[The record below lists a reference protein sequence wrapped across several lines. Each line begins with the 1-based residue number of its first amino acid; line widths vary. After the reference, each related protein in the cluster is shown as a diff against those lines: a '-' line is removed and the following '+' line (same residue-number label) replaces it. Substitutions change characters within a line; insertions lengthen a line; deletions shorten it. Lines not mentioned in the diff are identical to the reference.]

1 MLNQKR
7 IEMKHDQKEI
17 QEVTSKKL
25 KDGNKGK
32 HHKKEPRNALGQM
45 MKKTENREE
54 KVLKNSHCTHWILCQ
69 IEGINSTSIEGK
81 LKPIQSTQSRNQLE

>member
-25 KDGNKGK
+25 KVGKKGK
-32 HHKKEPRNALGQM
+32 HHKKEPKNALEQ
-45 MKKTENREE
+45 MKK
-54 KVLKNSHCTHWILCQ
+54 KLKTKKKKFSETATILIAILCQ

>member
-25 KDGNKGK
+25 KAGKKGK
-32 HHKKEPRNALGQM
+32 HHKKEPRNALEQ
-45 MKKTENREE
+45 MKKN
-54 KVLKNSHCTHWILCQ
+54 
-69 IEGINSTSIEGK
+69 
-81 LKPIQSTQSRNQLE
+81 